1 MPTPSPSGKFQFIK
15 YIYPEEKYNFMRDSK
30 VVERRD
36 KSMKFLAT
44 KCGIRFHDGYG
55 TDGPT
60 QISFDDETITAF
72 LDKYEDG
79 LMALKDLSYLVHL
92 KAITW
97 IHYSGD
103 NVNTWVRNNNEKFN
117 LDEDDMSNLEWHS
130 YVFVNHYYCREWGD
144 NEMNDYFL
152 NGLEGTKDKHK
163 DNMAW
168 FWGREF

>member
-1 MPTPSPSGKFQFIK
+1 MATPSPSGKFQFIK

-55 TDGPT
+55 TD
-60 QISFDDETITAF
+60 
-72 LDKYEDG
+72 
-79 LMALKDLSYLVHL
+79 
-92 KAITW
+92 
-97 IHYSGD
+97 SGD